1 MSLKTII
8 TINRKQKKGQKEDR
22 EGEMNR
28 RKRTKKTIGIK
39 AKWHAYSFLK
49 ANVYTE
55 RFSIKS
61 AGRKVVFIFSRMISR

>member
-1 MSLKTII
+1 
-8 TINRKQKKGQKEDR
+8 
-22 EGEMNR
+22 MNR

-55 RFSIKS
+55 RFSTKS
-61 AGRKVVFIFSRMISR
+61 TGRKVVFIFSTIVSC